1 MKVAMD
7 ANEVAQYLK
16 DHPEFFEQY
25 AELLS
30 QIHIPSPHGDKA
42 ISITERQM
50 VTLRDKARQLET
62 KLAELIRFGEENDAI
77 GDKVHE
83 LCVALTAAPDMPAA
97 LRAIY
102 AHLGGAFAVPHVVV
116 RLWVGSGTGAE
127 FAPTADN
134 IRAAAAA
141 LKHPYCGPSAGQET
155 ADWFGERGGHVRSLA
170 QVPLRRGDET
180 FGLLVLASEEAHR
193 FYPEMGTLYLERIGE
208 MAAAALGR
216 VAA

>member
-1 MKVAMD
+1 MD

-16 DHPEFFEQY
+16 NHPEFFEQY

-50 VTLRDKARQLET
+50 VTLRDKAKQLEM
-62 KLAELIRFGEENDAI
+62 KMAELIRFGEENDAI
-77 GDKVHE
+77 GDKVHQ
-83 LCVALTAAPDMPAA
+83 LGVALAGAADQASV
-97 LRAIY
+97 LRALY

-116 RLWVGSGTGAE
+116 RLWAGSGDSAE
-127 FAPTADN
+127 FAPTAES
-134 IRAAAAA
+134 IRNAVAV

-155 ADWFGERGGHVRSLA
+155 ADWFGERGGHVRSLV
-170 QVPLRRGDET
+170 QVPLRRGSET
-180 FGLLVLASEEAHR
+180 FGVLVLASEEAHR

-208 MAAAALGR
+208 MAAAALER
-216 VAA
+216 VLA

>member
-1 MKVAMD
+1 MD

-50 VTLRDKARQLET
+50 VNLRDKARQLES

-83 LCVALTAAPDMPAA
+83 LCVALTAAPDMASA
-97 LRAIY
+97 LRALY

-116 RLWVGSGTGAE
+116 RLWGGEGAGIE
-127 FAPTADN
+127 FAPTADS
-134 IRAAAAA
+134 IRAAAAD

-208 MAAAALGR
+208 IAAAALVR
-216 VAA
+216 VLD